1 MHRCNTEY
9 YGPCEAAILRQVR
22 QEVRG
27 HRPAGRG
34 EGGDTSRASSRER
47 SRKRL
52 REGGAEDVCGISSSQ
67 ALVTCSADPTD
78 GELASAASAPSC
90 LTVELG
96 HHRIVMQ
103 QQANAA
109 DTKNNI
115 AQKQMLLANLPD
127 SDPRKQTLIDL
138 LYNDIMQQGK

>member
-1 MHRCNTEY
+1 
-9 YGPCEAAILRQVR
+9 
-22 QEVRG
+22 
-27 HRPAGRG
+27 
-34 EGGDTSRASSRER
+34 
-47 SRKRL
+47 
-52 REGGAEDVCGISSSQ
+52 
-67 ALVTCSADPTD
+67 
-78 GELASAASAPSC
+78 
-90 LTVELG
+90 
-96 HHRIVMQ
+96 MQ